1 MDRRQFLI
9 GASAAIATPAS
20 AAPSYYDVV
29 VYGAS
34 AGGVMAAVA
43 AARGGARVML
53 IGGGHYFGGDL
64 ANGLAGADTVLA
76 EIGGIFLELFQRVA
90 KIEGSTG
97 PDTTGAPSS
106 VYAAMWDMVTEA
118 NVHMRLDQ
126 EMAGVSVAGGRITS
140 IGLAGE
146 VIRLH
151 DKGVAIDAT
160 AMGDLLAATSNRWRV
175 GREADSVYGESL
187 AGYGKVQHLHYFSP
201 YIAGS
206 TKLLPQLS
214 YAPAQQIGSGDRYVQ
229 AATFRPA
236 LSMAPDRVPFTKP
249 ARYNP
254 QLYQLE
260 LRTIDPSKVTPPTKK
275 RYSKYDLYD
284 WDHSDLYS
292 GFTDYPTGSASTR
305 QMIRQ
310 RHIDFIK
317 GWFYFFSYDQ
327 YVPKNWRDWYRMFGW
342 ARSQFTDNDYFP
354 RELYVRE
361 GRRLVGSKVLRQQD
375 AQHPQP
381 QKYPICVGSHPLDVH
396 AVRAL
401 AMDLE
406 EVQYEGTMGNQFTT
420 AKTVQYQVPYEALV
434 VPDVSN
440 LLMGGTAI
448 SASHVF
454 HSSSRTRSPSFGEAA
469 GTAAAIAVRART
481 RVRDVGADVSAALRA
496 RGVPV

>member
-1 MDRRQFLI
+1 V
-9 GASAAIATPAS
+9 GAGAAITMPAS

-64 ANGLAGADTVLA
+64 ANGLAGADTVLS
-76 EIGGIFLELFQRVA
+76 ETGGIFLELFQRVA

-97 PDTTGAPSS
+97 PQTAGAPSS

-118 NVHMRLDQ
+118 DVHMRLNQ
-126 EMAGVSVAGGRITS
+126 EMIGVSVADRRIKF
-140 IGLAGE
+140 IGLPGE
-146 VIRLH
+146 VIHLQ

-175 GREADSVYGESL
+175 GRESDSVYGESL

-206 TKLLPQLS
+206 QTLLPQLS
-214 YAPAQQIGSGDRYVQ
+214 YAPAQRIGSADRYVQ

-236 LSMAPDRVPFTKP
+236 LSMASDRVPFAKP
-249 ARYNP
+249 DNYNP

-260 LRTIDPSKVTPPTKK
+260 LRTIDPSKVTPPVTTS
-275 RYSKYDLYD
+275 YSKYDLYD
-284 WDHSDLYS
+284 WDLSDLYS
-292 GFTDYPTGSASTR
+292 GFTDYPTGSANTR
-305 QMIRQ
+305 HVIRR
-310 RHIDFIK
+310 RHIDFVK
-317 GWFYFFSYDQ
+317 GWFYFFSNDQ
-327 YVPKNWRDWYRMFGW
+327 NVPKIWRDWYRTIGW
-342 ARSQFTDNDYFP
+342 ARSQFADNNHFP

-375 AQHPQP
+375 AQHPRP
-381 QKYPICVGSHPLDVH
+381 QKYPICVGSHSLDCH
-396 AVRAL
+396 PVRAL
-401 AMDLE
+401 AVNLE
-406 EVQYEGTMGNQFTT
+406 TVQYEGTMGNQFTT
-420 AKTVQYQVPYEALV
+420 AKTAQYQVPYEALV

-469 GTAAAIAVRART
+469 GTAAAIAVRAGA
-481 RVRDVGADVSAALRA
+481 RVRDIGADVSAALRA